1 MGAGLGKT
9 SGWVHRATL
18 AKKGVTMMAGV
29 TYKKITDEGL
39 WIEVDGAEQ
48 LLAVDTIVVAAG
60 QLPQR
65 ELHDSLIAQGQSV
78 HLIGGADVAAELDA
92 KRAIRQ
98 GAELAARI

>member
-1 MGAGLGKT
+1 MPPQPESSPREVWLLQRKTSKVGAGLGKT

-65 ELHDSLIAQGQSV
+65 ELHE
-78 HLIGGADVAAELDA
+78 IG
-92 KRAIRQ
+92 RASCR
-98 GAELAARI
+98 ERV